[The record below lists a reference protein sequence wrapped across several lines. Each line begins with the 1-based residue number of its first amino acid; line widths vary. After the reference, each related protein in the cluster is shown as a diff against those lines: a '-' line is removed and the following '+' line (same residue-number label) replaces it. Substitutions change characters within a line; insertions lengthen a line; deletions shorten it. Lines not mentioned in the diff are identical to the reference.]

1 MGAAQQLI
9 DENHLN
15 RFTPLSTLTPTLLDE
30 VIRQASVERFP
41 PGHRLFNQHQ
51 RDQKTHFLLSG
62 QLALITDGEPSS
74 MLRADSPEAHCPIAP
89 GQPRRLTAL
98 ASTSVTVLSIDSAI
112 LDELLQ
118 CNQTNNDGSAAD
130 PAANDRP
137 LSPALTSPLF
147 SRLPRPHLQVLRKR
161 LTEITAC
168 AGETII
174 REGDPG
180 DDYYLIAAGRARV
193 SRHSGKCRRPAIL
206 AELEA
211 GDGFGEGA
219 LISHD
224 RHDSTITMLEN
235 GRLLRLSKGEFLT
248 LLVRPFIKWIPF
260 SRLLRLQTRGAVL
273 LDIRSSGVFRKRH
286 LGGSINIPLKTLRQ
300 CAFLLEKRK
309 NYIICSDISRRAATA
324 AFVLAQQGIDVKIL
338 DESMRTALRKA
349 AIPDDKESP
358 STEAAE

>member
-1 MGAAQQLI
+1 MGAAKQLI

-15 RFTPLSTLTPTLLDE
+15 RFTPLSTLTPALLDE
-30 VIRQASVERFP
+30 VIRHASIERFP
-41 PGHRLFNQHQ
+41 PGYRLFNQHQ
-51 RDQKTHFLLSG
+51 RDQQTFFLLSG
-62 QLALITDGEPSS
+62 QLALISDGEPSS
-74 MLRADSPEAHCPIAP
+74 MLRADGPEAHQPIAP
-89 GQPRRLTAL
+89 DQPRRLTAL
-98 ASTSVTVLSIDSAI
+98 ASTSVTVLSIDSAK

-118 CNQTNNDGSAAD
+118 CNQGNHGEAVAES
-130 PAANDRP
+130 AANDRP

-161 LTEITAC
+161 LTEIPAC

-180 DDYYLIAAGRARV
+180 DHYYLIAAGRARV
-193 SRHSGKCRRPAIL
+193 SRHSGKSRRPAIL
-206 AELEA
+206 ADLEA

-224 RHDSTITMLEN
+224 HHDSTITMLEN

-260 SRLLRLQTRGAVL
+260 TRLLSLQSRGAIL

-286 LGGSINIPLKTLRQ
+286 LDGSINIPLKTLRQ
-300 CAFLLEKRK
+300 CAFLLDKRK

-324 AFVLAQQGIDVKIL
+324 AFILAQQGLEVKIL
-338 DESMRTALRKA
+338 DESMRTALRKTA
-349 AIPDDKESP
+349 H
-358 STEAAE
+358 